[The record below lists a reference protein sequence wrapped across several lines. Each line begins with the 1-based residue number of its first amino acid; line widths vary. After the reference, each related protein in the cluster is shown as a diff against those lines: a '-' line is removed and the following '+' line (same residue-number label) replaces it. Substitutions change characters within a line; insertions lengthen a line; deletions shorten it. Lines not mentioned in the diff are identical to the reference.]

1 VNVAADKRAL
11 SRIPDFPR
19 EAIVAAGLHLNF
31 LELGSIG
38 PDYPY
43 LDILFVDS
51 KQWADAMHGTH
62 AASAIVA
69 GAELVRAMPAGRVR
83 NKCLA
88 WLMGY
93 TAHAVTDLCIHPV
106 VELKVGPYAGN
117 ETAHRLCEMHQD
129 AYIFRRIGGGIPR
142 TADHLR
148 ATVLTCADQGD
159 PDQLDSDV
167 LQLWSDILLQ
177 VHARESRDDPP
188 KVNIWYRRCRDIVQ
202 KLVPA
207 SSRFVGFA
215 RHACN
220 DQGLPY
226 PRQDG
231 IDRAEYVDA
240 LLVPAAPGRER
251 RMTYDEIFD
260 RAVERVQLEW
270 VNMTRYALGLT
281 DHIRL
286 QNAGW
291 DLDSGRDRL
300 AGNRLVFW

>member
-1 VNVAADKRAL
+1 
-11 SRIPDFPR
+11 
-19 EAIVAAGLHLNF
+19 
-31 LELGSIG
+31 
-38 PDYPY
+38 
-43 LDILFVDS
+43 
-51 KQWADAMHGTH
+51 
-62 AASAIVA
+62 
-69 GAELVRAMPAGRVR
+69 
-83 NKCLA
+83 
-88 WLMGY
+88 
-93 TAHAVTDLCIHPV
+93 
-106 VELKVGPYAGN
+106 
-117 ETAHRLCEMHQD
+117 
-129 AYIFRRIGGGIPR
+129 
-142 TADHLR
+142 
-148 ATVLTCADQGD
+148 
-159 PDQLDSDV
+159 LDSDV

-215 RHACN
+215 RHACY